1 MVLGDQIWELVIG
14 MAGGAAIGAVIGSQ
28 ADKAQADRDAAY
40 RQDRDRKTLGNYP
53 GFVHAEYPTNLV
65 ATALHIMGGMKFMT
79 IVFLLLIIADPEA
92 IIAMLL

>member
-1 MVLGDQIWELVIG
+1 MGTIIG

-40 RQDRDRKTLGNYP
+40 RKDRIERRSDFPEFVTLISYKT
-53 GFVHAEYPTNLV
+53 LV
-65 ATALHIMGGMKFMT
+65 ATALHIMGNEVYDYSNPST
-79 IVFLLLIIADPEA
+79 DYSRSEA